1 MKDRHLS
8 DSEIQEY
15 LLQENKL
22 VADISEH
29 LQECEI
35 CRSTAEQYKHII
47 EAVWRQEKAIFDFG
61 LDELVMKQLPQKSE
75 ALSLKKS
82 IIYSLL
88 LVSFP
93 VGALI
98 LFLLCTSLSVLLA
111 GTLQIFV
118 YLIITAVISLMLF
131 QGFDS
136 WYRFKKQMNIL
147 NSY

>member
-22 VADISEH
+22 VTDISEH

-35 CRSTAEQYKHII
+35 CRRTADQYKHII
-47 EAVWRQEKAIFDFG
+47 EAVKRQEKAIFNFG
-61 LDELVMKQLPQKSE
+61 LNELVMKRLPQKNPR
-75 ALSLKKS
+75 LSLKKS
-82 IIYSLL
+82 LIYSLL

-93 VGALI
+93 VGGLI
-98 LFLLCTSLSVLLA
+98 LFLISTNLSELMA
-111 GTLQIFV
+111 GTSKIFV
-118 YLIITAVISLMLF
+118 YLIITAIISLMLF

-136 WYRFKKQMNIL
+136 WHRFKKQMNIL